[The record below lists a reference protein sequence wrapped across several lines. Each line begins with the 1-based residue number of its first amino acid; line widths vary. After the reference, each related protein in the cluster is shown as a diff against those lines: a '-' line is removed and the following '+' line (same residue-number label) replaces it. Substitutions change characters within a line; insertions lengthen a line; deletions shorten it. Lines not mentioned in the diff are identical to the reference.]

1 MVLSRLMGPSL
12 SLFLSWRRPM
22 RYLSNKPKRCR
33 PCSARR
39 HLWKLASS
47 SASFDPNSK
56 RVEDSEQVRIKLTAK
71 FRVAMKQ
78 RPKYNYIALMLV
90 TKSAIALRI
99 AHSSAMH
106 AMECYGV
113 SLMLQRTIATRIW
126 HSFALCG
133 N

>member
-1 MVLSRLMGPSL
+1 
-12 SLFLSWRRPM
+12 M
-22 RYLSNKPKRCR
+22 RYLSNKPKRCW

-71 FRVAMKQ
+71 LKVAMKQ
-78 RPKYNYIALMLV
+78 SRRYDYAQFLK
-90 TKSAIALRI
+90 
-99 AHSSAMH
+99 
-106 AMECYGV
+106 E
-113 SLMLQRTIATRIW
+113 LQM
-126 HSFALCG
+126 